1 MSFLVLAWLVAGCTP
16 DYAHTAFR
24 CGADP
29 DCPTDQHCV
38 AGRCRRGTA
47 LHGDGVLCGASVCGL
62 TQQCCVDGENP
73 ARCLAAGDLCPG
85 LTALCDGDE
94 DCDASDHCCE
104 AGVVTCGTDCETVV
118 CRTAEEDCP
127 TGRPNCCFADASVS
141 WGTCSKSQC

>member
-1 MSFLVLAWLVAGCTP
+1 MSFLVLAWFLAGCTP

-29 DCPTDQHCV
+29 DCPTDQHCLV
-38 AGRCRRGTA
+38 GRCRRGTA
-47 LHGDGVLCGASVCGL
+47 LHGDGVLCGESVCGS

-94 DCDASDHCCE
+94 DCEGGDHCCE

-118 CRTAEEDCP
+118 CRAADDCP
-127 TGRPNCCFADASVS
+127 TGRPNCCFADGSVS
-141 WGTCSKSQC
+141 WGTCGKSPC